1 MKLTASIAALI
12 ISISATANVLAHNK
26 VVVIPLNDSNGSSVP
41 IRIYYGSVTGFGAL
55 ESGNIVAASRIS
67 EGVYSLEIDG
77 DVGGCALNATKGS
90 QGGGASNLY
99 GNVNASVPSAGNTMT
114 VRTRNNT
121 LALDDTDFH
130 FTAICPK

>member
-12 ISISATANVLAHNK
+12 ISISATTNVLAHNK
-26 VVVIPLNDSNGSSVP
+26 VVVVPLNDNSVP
-41 IRIYYGSVTGFGAL
+41 IRIYYGSVTGSGVL
-55 ESGNIVAASRIS
+55 ETGNIVAASRSS

-77 DVGGCALNATKGS
+77 DVGGCALNVTKGS

-99 GNVNASVPSAGNTMT
+99 GNVNASVPSAGSTMT

-121 LALDDTDFH
+121 LTLDDTDFH